1 MTPERY
7 QKIGEHYR
15 AVQELEPGEREAYL
29 EQACAGDDEM
39 RREVES
45 LLGFQSKAESFIE
58 ENALVVEARQLEAED
73 LSTIKAQAGAGRQ
86 IGGGVSKDSRPSWL
100 CAALTVVSARASG
113 AGSRGGAHGRCGE
126 ESEGLG

>member
-45 LLGFQSKAESFIE
+45 LLGFQSEAESFIE
-58 ENALVVEARQLEAED
+58 QPALEV
-73 LSTIKAQAGAGRQ
+73 
-86 IGGGVSKDSRPSWL
+86 
-100 CAALTVVSARASG
+100 AA
-113 AGSRGGAHGRCGE
+113 
-126 ESEGLG
+126 